1 MWPRLWLCIVGLI
14 CCSLITNTRGE
25 SVIMLEGLLYWLLS
39 LLPEVTVPL
48 ALTNGILGAV
58 KYVYWANYYFPV
70 DIAVE
75 CLLIVYAY
83 YLSCYFFK
91 FLIHSIDSVIQL
103 I

>member
-1 MWPRLWLCIVGLI
+1 
-14 CCSLITNTRGE
+14 
-25 SVIMLEGLLYWLLS
+25 MLSGLLYWLVS

-58 KYVYWANYYFPV
+58 KYVYWANYYLPV
-70 DIAVE
+70 DVAVQ

-83 YLSCYFFK
+83 YLSCYFFR
-91 FLIHSIDSVIQL
+91 FLVHSIDSVIQL